1 MANELNLSLSPAQ
14 TGLTVTAILI
24 QANAQVGS
32 SISCPESGT
41 VAGHYSG
48 NMPAISAGVY
58 GVNFLSS
65 GQLIGSGSIDW
76 DGAKERGLVDLPTV
90 AQVEARTLPS
100 AEYFNPS
107 TDAVSTVTNLT
118 NLPVIPNNW
127 ITAAGISSDA
137 ITKIQTGLATASA
150 VSAIPTTPLLANDIR
165 LDNLDATISSRSTYN
180 GNDTPGTTTL
190 LSRLTSERAIY
201 LDKLNVTGT
210 IAHSDSAAT
219 YRANVSGLLTESTY
233 VASLPSNFG
242 ALGINANGHIN
253 RVTLVDTTTTNSDM
267 RGTDGAITSISNVT
281 VGGYATGQSP
291 ADLVTG
297 FATATNVTDA
307 QSAIINHG
315 NINWATATG
324 FLTSLGVNAPANWI
338 NAASLTTDSVT
349 KIQSGLSTFDGDLS
363 TVTTAISNI
372 PTNPLLTNDIRLN
385 NLDAAISSRSNF
397 DHALNQV
404 TVATNND
411 KTNYQLADNAITSNK
426 IQDGAL
432 TAAKFATGAFN
443 AIWSVATRT
452 LTSISDSAGV
462 TTLLSRV
469 TDLVP
474 TKTEFD
480 NRTLPSNQY
489 STASNLD
496 TVLTRTA
503 RVDSLIE
510 DTIGGDRFT
519 TKALE
524 TAPSGDSAATIYTY
538 FTEGA
543 RADAFKATGFS
554 TLTANQVWE
563 YTDRSLTGTQATN
576 LASIANIPTNP
587 LLVTDIRIDDI
598 KAKTDQLT
606 FIEGNVVSTLNGEEV
621 TISNSGINAIVSGVN
636 GTLVIPTAVQIRT
649 EIDTNSTELAAIK
662 TIAIGA
668 RNNAAA
674 GL

>member
-165 LDNLDATISSRSTYN
+165 LDNLDATISSRS
-180 GNDTPGTTTL
+180 
-190 LSRLTSERAIY
+190 
-201 LDKLNVTGT
+201 
-210 IAHSDSAAT
+210 
-219 YRANVSGLLTESTY
+219 
-233 VASLPSNFG
+233 
-242 ALGINANGHIN
+242 
-253 RVTLVDTTTTNSDM
+253 
-267 RGTDGAITSISNVT
+267 
-281 VGGYATGQSP
+281 
-291 ADLVTG
+291 
-297 FATATNVTDA
+297 
-307 QSAIINHG
+307 
-315 NINWATATG
+315 
-324 FLTSLGVNAPANWI
+324 
-338 NAASLTTDSVT
+338 
-349 KIQSGLSTFDGDLS
+349 
-363 TVTTAISNI
+363 
-372 PTNPLLTNDIRLN
+372 
-385 NLDAAISSRSNF
+385 NF
-397 DHALNQV
+397 DHTLNQV

-432 TAAKFATGAFN
+432 TSAKFATGAFN

-496 TVLTRTA
+496 TVLTRTS
-503 RVDSLIE
+503 RFDSLIE
-510 DTIGGDRFT
+510 NTIGGDRFT

-621 TISNSGINAIVSGVN
+621 AILNSGINAIVSGIN